1 MLHMIVGSTG
11 AGKTTYSMKLETAL
25 PAVRFSIDEWM
36 MDLFW
41 ADAPAELSFDW
52 AYERVERC
60 GKVIHETAARVSR
73 ANGQAVIDTAFTT
86 ANERQAFYD
95 WATAANVPFHL
106 HFIDVPQDVRWQRV
120 LNRNAEKGATH
131 AFDVDRGM
139 FDFVENR
146 WERPTADELAKVPHT
161 IITD

>member
-36 MDLFW
+36 MGLFW
-41 ADAPAELSFDW
+41 GDAPADISFDW

-60 GKVIHETAARVSR
+60 GKIINETAARVVR

-86 ANERQAFYD
+86 AAERQAFYD
-95 WATAANVPFHL
+95 WATAQDIPFHL
-106 HFIDVPQDVRWQRV
+106 HFIDVPKDIRWQRV
-120 LNRNAEKGATH
+120 QNRNAEKGDTH
-131 AFDVDRGM
+131 AMDVDRGM
-139 FDFVENR
+139 FDFVEAR
-146 WERPTADELAKVPHT
+146 WERPTDAELAKVPHT

>member
-36 MDLFW
+36 MGLFW
-41 ADAPAELSFDW
+41 GDAPADISFDW

-60 GKVIHETAARVSR
+60 GTLIHETAARVAR

-86 ANERQAFYD
+86 SAERQAFYD
-95 WATAANVPFHL
+95 WAKTANVPFHL
-106 HFIDVPQDVRWQRV
+106 HFVDVPQEVRWKRV
-120 LNRNAEKGATH
+120 QNRNAEKGATH
-131 AFDVDRGM
+131 AMDVSRDM
-139 FDFVENR
+139 FDFVEAR
-146 WERPTADELAKVPHT
+146 WERPSDTELAKVPHT